1 LFWSCL
7 IPFVVVLLFI
17 LFPTLT
23 MGSLRFLGHGG
34 ELTICYAPGIQLQDY
49 SDDITAMSRSDKHT
63 TPYLTNNIRGRLVY
77 LNANN
82 AYIQLL
88 PRTDTTVIVTDEVGG
103 KTIPGSFAVL
113 RGDYLS
119 AGYHLVEA
127 QLLSGDC

>member
-1 LFWSCL
+1 VIWLFLFLIFSVIYFCRFPSFTNNGEQCNESTIENYYCSLVIIRSWLFWSCL

-63 TPYLTNNIRGRLVY
+63 TPYLTNK
-77 LNANN
+77 
-82 AYIQLL
+82 
-88 PRTDTTVIVTDEVGG
+88 TDR
-103 KTIPGSFAVL
+103 K
-113 RGDYLS
+113 
-119 AGYHLVEA
+119 
-127 QLLSGDC
+127 